1 MAGTGVVGGI
11 PPADNDRMASKGDR
25 GSAGEPEDGG
35 ELAPETARTSAE
47 YVALLRRLKER
58 SGLTYRQLE
67 QRAAE
72 RGEVLARSTLAD
84 VLRRDALPRAE
95 VVSALVRAC
104 GVPET
109 AIPAWLAV
117 RERLVVVGDVARE
130 AGREGRAGQGAGDEP
145 GGRMRGASGGAVR
158 RVIGGGGGGAFGGRV
173 RAASLAAVASLGT
186 VALIVVGVLVW
197 LPRDG
202 RSSSGGGDGDRGRTT
217 RTSEPSGTR
226 ADEGAGAP
234 VPPGP
239 APGLT
244 RIRPVRAPDLCLTDG
259 DVRVDSGES
268 KVVAMQR
275 PCEEAVP
282 PKTYLLRADDGY
294 YRIQWDHP
302 RHGKGCLTL
311 LSDSEF
317 QHMFEPWDDCK
328 VGGSSQLFRIERAEG
343 TGKGTKNAWR
353 LRPGRGDADVCV
365 GMRGGPEEK
374 GAVAVAQGCADATGA
389 GGAGDAQLFLI
400 GRDPTGRR

>member
-1 MAGTGVVGGI
+1 
-11 PPADNDRMASKGDR
+11 MASTGDR
-25 GSAGEPEDGG
+25 GNAGKPEDGG

-109 AIPAWLAV
+109 AVPTWLAV
-117 RERLVVVGDVARE
+117 RERLVVMGDAPRE
-130 AGREGRAGQGAGDEP
+130 EERQGGAGRGSGDGP
-145 GGRMRGASGGAVR
+145 
-158 RVIGGGGGGAFGGRV
+158 GGGGVVGGRV
-173 RAASLAAVASLGT
+173 RVASLAAVASLGT
-186 VALIVVGVLVW
+186 VALIVVGALVW

-202 RSSSGGGDGDRGRTT
+202 ASSSGGGDRDSGRTT

-226 ADEGAGAP
+226 AGEGADVP
-234 VPPGP
+234 VAPGP

-311 LSDSEF
+311 LSDSQF

-343 TGKGTKNAWR
+343 TGKGTKGAWR
-353 LRPGRGDADVCV
+353 LRPGRGDADICV

-374 GAVAVAQGCADATGA
+374 CAVAVAEGCADATGA
-389 GGAGDAQLFLI
+389 GGASDAQLFLI
-400 GRDPTGRR
+400 GRDPTGRE

>member
-1 MAGTGVVGGI
+1 MAGTGVVGGL
-11 PPADNDRMASKGDR
+11 PPADNDRMASTGDR
-25 GSAGEPEDGG
+25 GSAGKPEDGG

-104 GVPET
+104 GVADAAVPT
-109 AIPAWLAV
+109 WLAV
-117 RERLVVVGDVARE
+117 RERLVVMGDASRE
-130 AGREGRAGQGAGDEP
+130 AGREERAGRGSGDGP
-145 GGRMRGASGGAVR
+145 GGRRRDASGGAVR
-158 RVIGGGGGGAFGGRV
+158 RVVGGGGGAPGGRV

-186 VALIVVGVLVW
+186 VALLVVGVLVW

-202 RSSSGGGDGDRGRTT
+202 TSSNGGRDGDSGRTT

-226 ADEGAGAP
+226 AGEGAGAP

-343 TGKGTKNAWR
+343 TGKGPKGAWR

-374 GAVAVAQGCADATGA
+374 GAVAVAEGCADATGA

-400 GRDPTGRR
+400 GRDPTGRE

>member
-1 MAGTGVVGGI
+1 
-11 PPADNDRMASKGDR
+11 MASTGDR
-25 GSAGEPEDGG
+25 GGAGKPEDGG
-35 ELAPETARTSAE
+35 ELTPETARTSAE

-104 GVPET
+104 GVPDAAVAT
-109 AIPAWLAV
+109 WLAV
-117 RERLVVVGDVARE
+117 RERLVVMGDASRE
-130 AGREGRAGQGAGDEP
+130 VEREGREGQGAGDEP
-145 GGRMRGASGGAVR
+145 GGAVR
-158 RVIGGGGGGAFGGRV
+158 RVVGGGRGAFGGRV
-173 RAASLAAVASLGT
+173 GAASLAAVASLGT
-186 VALIVVGVLVW
+186 VALLVVGLLVW

-202 RSSSGGGDGDRGRTT
+202 AASNGGGDGDSGRTT

-226 ADEGAGAP
+226 AGEGADAP

-343 TGKGTKNAWR
+343 TGKGTKGAWR

-374 GAVAVAQGCADATGA
+374 GAVAVAEGCADATGA

-400 GRDPTGRR
+400 GRDPTGRG

>member
-1 MAGTGVVGGI
+1 
-11 PPADNDRMASKGDR
+11 MASTGDR
-25 GSAGEPEDGG
+25 GRAGKPEAGG
-35 ELAPETARTSAE
+35 ELTPEAARTSAE

-72 RGEVLARSTLAD
+72 QGEILARSTLAD

-109 AIPAWLAV
+109 AVSTWLAV
-117 RERLVVVGDVARE
+117 RERLVVTGDAPRE
-130 AGREGRAGQGAGDEP
+130 AERQGREGRGAGDGP

-158 RVIGGGGGGAFGGRV
+158 RVVGGGGGRVFGGRAG
-173 RAASLAAVASLGT
+173 AASLAAVASLGT
-186 VALIVVGVLVW
+186 VALLVVGVLVW

-202 RSSSGGGDGDRGRTT
+202 TASNGGGDGDSGRTT

-226 ADEGAGAP
+226 AAEGGGAP

-259 DVRVDSGES
+259 DVRVHSGES

-343 TGKGTKNAWR
+343 TGKGTKGAWR
-353 LRPGRGDADVCV
+353 LRPGRGEADVCV

-374 GAVAVAQGCADATGA
+374 GAVAVAEGCADATGA

-400 GRDPTGRR
+400 GRDPTGRG